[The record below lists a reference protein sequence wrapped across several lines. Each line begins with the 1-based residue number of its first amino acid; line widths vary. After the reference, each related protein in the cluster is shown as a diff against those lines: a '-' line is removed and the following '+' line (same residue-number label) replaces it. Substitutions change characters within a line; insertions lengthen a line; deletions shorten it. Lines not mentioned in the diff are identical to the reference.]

1 MTTKQINNIK
11 TVNAKSVLDLQ
22 MVLFNAF
29 EITKRLQ
36 AVTNG
41 AGENV
46 ELLNNIKFG
55 IMQAIADAETIVKEK

>member
-11 TVNAKSVLDLQ
+11 TVNHKNVLDLQ

-29 EITKRLQ
+29 EITTRLQ
-36 AVTNG
+36 AVTSG

-46 ELLNNIKFG
+46 ELLNNIRFG
-55 IMQAIADAETIVKEK
+55 IMQAIADAQTIVKEK

>member
-11 TVNAKSVLDLQ
+11 TVNNKNVLDLQ

-29 EITKRLQ
+29 EITTRLQ

-41 AGENV
+41 AGENI
-46 ELLNNIKFG
+46 ELHR
-55 IMQAIADAETIVKEK
+55 ERE